1 MVLAEAEAQV
11 EAEAEPRL
19 GMASQSTWQGMARPR
34 TAWHKAQ
41 CVARD
46 FGLSMLHKRS
56 AMVRRGG
63 AFGRSGRRVA
73 RSFHGTFCNSL
84 IFNTG
89 SKGCTMV
96 RGQVQTEQEATL
108 GFIALGQGESYQVKP
123 GQTTF

>member
-1 MVLAEAEAQV
+1 MGLAEAEV
-11 EAEAEPRL
+11 ESEAHL
-19 GMASQSTWQGMARPR
+19 GMARPR
-34 TAWHKAQ
+34 TAGHEAQ
-41 CVARD
+41 CVAQFVALR
-46 FGLSMLHKRS
+46 
-56 AMVRRGG
+56 RRGG
-63 AFGRSGRRVA
+63 AFGRSGRRVADRDGRVA